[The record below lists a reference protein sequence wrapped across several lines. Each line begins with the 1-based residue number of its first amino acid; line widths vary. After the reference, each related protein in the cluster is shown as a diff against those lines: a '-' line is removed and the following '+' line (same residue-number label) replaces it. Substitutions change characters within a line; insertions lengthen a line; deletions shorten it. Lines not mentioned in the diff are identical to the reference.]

1 MLDFFSKRENIN
13 NLRNFRV
20 FQSEKKKNIRYG
32 TETVTYKAA
41 QLGKL
46 LPYDIKNSPTL
57 IEFKDK
63 IKTWSTDNFPGRLC
77 KTYFK
82 KLAILTSQIPSP

>member
-1 MLDFFSKRENIN
+1 MLDLFSKRENIN
-13 NLRNFRV
+13 NLKNFRE

-32 TETVTYKAA
+32 TETVTYKAT

-63 IKTWSTDNFPGRLC
+63 IKTWSTDNLPGRLC

-82 KLAILTSQIPSP
+82 KNTFSMT

>member
-1 MLDFFSKRENIN
+1 MLDLFSKRENIN

-57 IEFKDK
+57 IEFKDE

-82 KLAILTSQIPSP
+82 KNTFSMT

>member
-1 MLDFFSKRENIN
+1 MLDLFSKRENIN

-63 IKTWSTDNFPGRLC
+63 IKTWSTDNLPGRLC

-82 KLAILTSQIPSP
+82 KNTFSMT

>member
-1 MLDFFSKRENIN
+1 MLDLFSKRENIN
-13 NLRNFRV
+13 NLRNFRD

-63 IKTWSTDNFPGRLC
+63 NMEHR
-77 KTYFK
+77 
-82 KLAILTSQIPSP
+82 